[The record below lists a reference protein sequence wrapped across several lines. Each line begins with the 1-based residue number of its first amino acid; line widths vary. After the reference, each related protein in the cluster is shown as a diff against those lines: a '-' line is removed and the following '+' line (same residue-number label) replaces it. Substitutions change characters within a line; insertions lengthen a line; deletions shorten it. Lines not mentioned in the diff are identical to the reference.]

1 MGGAGCPDADS
12 ARQVGRSAG
21 MQVIGKGKGVR
32 PGRPGAFSSAA
43 FGANA
48 FSVGRPDEEVYLAPG
63 MPGGVSA
70 AELKALSVPL
80 QMLVMEAWFRANF
93 HAAPYGPSGDAT
105 DPALELAG
113 EFGGVAQGQAIE
125 QLGRTLAGEASA
137 WVTETGLDR
146 IAAEA
151 RLGIVIASADP
162 RFRRPDTA
170 EAAVLA
176 RLDAAEKALAKL
188 QSPHGG
194 IGHNNPPDG
203 PLTPEEQVDASA
215 AVAELR
221 EEAAATRPD
230 PSRAQRA
237 AQVLAKVAATVGRWI
252 WKRAE
257 MGIDEAIKKAAGA
270 GGIFTAADAM
280 DAWQKLNALV
290 EAVGRWISVLG
301 S

>member
-1 MGGAGCPDADS
+1 
-12 ARQVGRSAG
+12 
-21 MQVIGKGKGVR
+21 MQPLGKGKAVR
-32 PGRPGAFSSAA
+32 PGWSGAFG
-43 FGANA
+43 GAPIGVTPIGA
-48 FSVGRPDEEVYLAPG
+48 GTPDEEVYLAPG
-63 MPGGVSA
+63 MPEGVSA
-70 AELKALSVPL
+70 AEFKALPMPL
-80 QMLVMEAWFRANF
+80 QMVVMEAWFRANF
-93 HAAPYGPSGDAT
+93 YPAPYRPSEDTT

-125 QLGRTLAGEASA
+125 TLGRALATESRT

-170 EAAVLA
+170 EANVLA
-176 RLDAAEKALAKL
+176 RLEAVEKALAKL
-188 QSPHGG
+188 QPPHGG

-203 PLTPEEQVDASA
+203 PLTREEQAEASA

-221 EEAAATRPD
+221 EEASATRPD

-237 AQVLAKVAATVGRWI
+237 AQVLAKAALAVGRWI

-257 MGIDEAIKKAAGA
+257 MAADEAIKKAAGA
-270 GGIFTAADAM
+270 GGIITAADAM

-290 EAVGRWISVLG
+290 EAVGRWISLLG